1 MGELVRFGMS
11 LDSELLE
18 RFDKL
23 MEKKGYKNR
32 SEALRD
38 LMRDIL
44 VREEWESN
52 EEIVG
57 TITLVYDHHVRELSD
72 RLTDIQH
79 DHAES
84 VLSTMHIHLD
94 HENCL
99 EVIVVR
105 GSASEVQKFA
115 DNLISARGV
124 KHGKLTATT
133 TGSLLK

>member
-11 LDSELLE
+11 LDSQLLGK
-18 RFDKL
+18 FDEW

-32 SEALRD
+32 SEAIRD
-38 LMRDIL
+38 LMRDTL
-44 VREEWESN
+44 VKEEWESN
-52 EEIVG
+52 EYIVG

-79 DHAES
+79 DHADS

-105 GSASEVQKFA
+105 GNASEVQKFA

>member
-11 LDSELLE
+11 LDSELLD
-18 RFDKL
+18 RFDKW

-38 LMRDIL
+38 LMRDTL
-44 VREEWESN
+44 VKEEWESD

-79 DHAES
+79 DHAEA

-124 KHGKLTATT
+124 KHGKLTGTT